1 MNPET
6 STDLLRLSEIYQKKS
21 PTEDEIAEALLIIGR
36 LLQHIEAMYTALDMY
51 QDHFWTKQ
59 SGEIK

>member
-36 LLQHIEAMYTALDMY
+36 LLQHIETMYTALDMY
-51 QDHFWTKQ
+51 QDHFWAKQ
-59 SGEIK
+59 SEEIK

>member
-6 STDLLRLSEIYQKKS
+6 SIDLLRLSEIYHKKS
-21 PTEDEIAEALLIIGR
+21 PTEDEIAEALLIVGH
-36 LLQHIEAMYTALDMY
+36 LLQHIEAVYTALDMY

-59 SGEIK
+59 TGEIE